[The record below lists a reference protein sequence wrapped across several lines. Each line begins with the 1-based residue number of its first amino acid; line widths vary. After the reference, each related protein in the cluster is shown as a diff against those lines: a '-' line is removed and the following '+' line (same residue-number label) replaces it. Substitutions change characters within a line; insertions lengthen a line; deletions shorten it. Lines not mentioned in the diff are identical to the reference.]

1 MPFYFLGL
9 VTVAMCF
16 AITRGRRHDGLSLR
30 HDKIARIE
38 MAFVIMILVAVWLL
52 FGAVRLGLI
61 EDHLP

>member
-9 VTVAMCF
+9 VTLAMCF
-16 AITRGRRHDGLSLR
+16 AITRRQRHDGLSLR

-38 MAFVIMILVAVWLL
+38 MAFIILVAVWLL
-52 FGAVRLGLI
+52 FGTVRLGLI